1 MIVNNFS
8 IFHKLVFLKKEYIK
22 LVKKMKLT
30 IENDNDIVIMNIK
43 EANVGTEIAPDLKSK
58 VLIEAQPN
66 IRALIFNLEN
76 VETMDSSG
84 LGALLLANRQ
94 LRNYSIPVCIVK
106 AQQFVKNLFS
116 MTKIDSLFLF
126 FDTEEQAIEYI
137 KKNGRIN

>member
-1 MIVNNFS
+1 
-8 IFHKLVFLKKEYIK
+8 
-22 LVKKMKLT
+22 MKLT
-30 IENDNDIVIMNIK
+30 IENDDDIVIMNIK
-43 EANVGTEIAPDLKSK
+43 DANVGADIAPDLKSK

-106 AQQFVKNLFS
+106 AQQFVKNLFA

-126 FDTEEQAIEYI
+126 FDSEEQAIEYI